1 MDNEPSDEECD
12 LNPEVRQPVILS
24 IAGSDSGAGAGIQAD
39 LKTFAAHGAYG
50 VSALTMVTAQST
62 SDVDEVFQLP
72 DSLIN
77 SQLRSLF
84 GDFRIA
90 SAKTGALGGASAVR
104 TVSEFLRERPVQLV
118 VDPVMFSKHGAVLI
132 DPHATDALISDLLP
146 LASVITPNL
155 HEAAAIAGTD
165 EITSRSGMLEAA
177 QRIANFTPAA
187 IVVKGGH
194 LSADASDLLWAGGKA
209 VWIEGSRVI
218 SDYLHG
224 TGCTFSAAIAVNIG
238 FGLPI
243 ELAVRKAKAYV
254 RGAIGAGREYG
265 RGYNPVNHFWQ
276 LMPGFGDGPAS
287 LPEGV

>member
-1 MDNEPSDEECD
+1 
-12 LNPEVRQPVILS
+12 LNPDERQPVVLS

-39 LKTFAAHGAYG
+39 LKTFAAHGTYG
-50 VSALTMVTAQST
+50 VCALTMVTAQST

-72 DSLIN
+72 DSLIVR
-77 SQLRSLF
+77 QLRSLF

-90 SAKTGALGGASAVR
+90 AAKTGALGSADAVR
-104 TVSEFLRERPVQLV
+104 AVSDFLKNNRVPLV

-132 DPHATDALISDLLP
+132 DPRATDALISNLLP
-146 LASVITPNL
+146 LATVVTPNL
-155 HEAAAIAGTD
+155 HEAAAISGVG
-165 EITSRSGMLEAA
+165 ELTSRSGMLEAA
-177 QRIANFTPAA
+177 QRMSSFTSAA

-194 LSADASDLLWAGGKA
+194 LSADASDLLWMNNQA

-224 TGCTFSAAIAVNIG
+224 TGCTFSAAIAANIG

-243 ELAVRKAKAYV
+243 EPAVRKAKAYV
-254 RGAIGAGREYG
+254 RGAISSGREYG

-276 LMPGFGDGPAS
+276 LMPGFGDGPSA